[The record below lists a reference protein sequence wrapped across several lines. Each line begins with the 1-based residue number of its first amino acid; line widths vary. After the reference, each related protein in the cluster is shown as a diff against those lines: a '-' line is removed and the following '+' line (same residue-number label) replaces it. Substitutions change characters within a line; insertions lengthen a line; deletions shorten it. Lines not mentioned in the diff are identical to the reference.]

1 MKMLKT
7 LFQKRQPIQEG
18 SADRVDVI
26 LRLMF
31 EIAISDGSIDK
42 TELAILKKRAAKI
55 SASGEKASDII
66 KKVIDETA
74 LSSSLY
80 PTVKEIN
87 EEFSVDQ
94 KKEILQN
101 LWELV
106 AADGIINH
114 YEENLF
120 FKIAEL
126 IKIKRAQANQIK
138 QGNY

>member
-1 MKMLKT
+1 MLKK
-7 LFQKRQPIQEG
+7 LFQRRQPIQEG
-18 SADRVDVI
+18 SSDRVDVI

-31 EIAISDGSIDK
+31 EIAISDGNLDK
-42 TELAILKKRAAKI
+42 AELAILKKRASQI
-55 SASGEKASDII
+55 SAVGEKSSDII
-66 KKVIDETA
+66 KKVIEETE

-87 EEFSVDQ
+87 EEFSIDQ

-106 AADGIINH
+106 AADGVINH

-120 FKIAEL
+120 FKIAAL
-126 IKIKRAQANQIK
+126 IKIKRSQANQIK
-138 QGNY
+138 QSNN

>member
-1 MKMLKT
+1 MLKK
-7 LFQKRQPIQEG
+7 LFQRRQPIQEG
-18 SADRVDVI
+18 SSDRVDVI

-31 EIAISDGSIDK
+31 EIAISDGNLDK
-42 TELAILKKRAAKI
+42 AELAILKKRASQI
-55 SASGEKASDII
+55 SAVGEKSSDII
-66 KKVIDETA
+66 KKVIEETE

-87 EEFSVDQ
+87 KEFSIDQ

-106 AADGIINH
+106 AADGVVNH
-114 YEENLF
+114 YEEHLF

-126 IKIKRAQANQIK
+126 IKIKRSQANQIK
-138 QGNY
+138 QSNY

>member
-1 MKMLKT
+1 MLKK
-7 LFQKRQPIQEG
+7 LFQRRQPIQEG
-18 SADRVDVI
+18 SSDRVDVI

-31 EIAISDGSIDK
+31 EIAISDGNLDK
-42 TELAILKKRAAKI
+42 AELAILKKRASQI
-55 SASGEKASDII
+55 SAVGEKSSDII
-66 KKVIDETA
+66 KKVIEETE

-87 EEFSVDQ
+87 EEFSIDQ

-106 AADGIINH
+106 AADGVINH

-126 IKIKRAQANQIK
+126 IKIKRSQANQIK
-138 QGNY
+138 QSNY

>member
-1 MKMLKT
+1 MLKK
-7 LFQKRQPIQEG
+7 LFQRRQPIQEG
-18 SADRVDVI
+18 SSDRVDVI

-31 EIAISDGSIDK
+31 EIAISDGNLDK
-42 TELAILKKRAAKI
+42 AELAILKKRASQI
-55 SASGEKASDII
+55 SAVGEKSSDII
-66 KKVIDETA
+66 KKVIEETE

-80 PTVKEIN
+80 PTVQEIN
-87 EEFSVDQ
+87 KEFSIDQ

-106 AADGIINH
+106 AADGVINH

-126 IKIKRAQANQIK
+126 IKIKRSQANQIK
-138 QGNY
+138 QSNY